1 MATCPDCGGYLDD
14 AHVCSGKLRRRRRQH
29 LLASAATGALVGGTL
44 PLLLTGRLQN
54 PLVAVLFAALGAV
67 VAVSVSRAVP
77 R

>member
-14 AHVCSGKLRRRRRQH
+14 AHVCSRKLRRRRRQS
-29 LLASAATGALVGGTL
+29 LLTSAATGALIGGTL
-44 PLLLTGRLQN
+44 PLLLTGALHN
-54 PLVAVLFAALGAV
+54 VLVAILCAALGAV